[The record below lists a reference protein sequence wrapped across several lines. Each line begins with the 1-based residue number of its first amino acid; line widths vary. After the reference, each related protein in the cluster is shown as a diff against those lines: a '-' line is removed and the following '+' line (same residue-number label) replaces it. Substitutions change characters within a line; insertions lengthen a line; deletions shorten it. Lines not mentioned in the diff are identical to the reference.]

1 MNLDQPQ
8 SQADDSIPQAR
19 PFREILTDAIHY
31 WEPRR
36 IAYNLS
42 LALVVT
48 AWIAFSWPH
57 FRPAMKFE
65 SLVLMAV
72 LAVWAN
78 ICYCAAYLADVPMQ
92 FSFFR
97 QRWLHW
103 RWGLW
108 TGGMLFAVLLANYWI
123 ADEIFPFVR

>member
-1 MNLDQPQ
+1 MNVDESALQPN
-8 SQADDSIPQAR
+8 DDHQHAK
-19 PFREILTDAIHY
+19 PFREILTDAIRY

-36 IAYNLS
+36 IAYNVILT
-42 LALVVT
+42 LVVL
-48 AWIAFSWPH
+48 AWITVSWPH
-57 FRPAMKFE
+57 FRPIVKFE
-65 SLVLMAV
+65 GLVLMAV

-97 QRWLHW
+97 QRWLRW

-108 TGGMLFAVLLANYWI
+108 TGGMLFAILLANYWI
-123 ADEIFPFVR
+123 ADEIFPYVH

>member
-1 MNLDQPQ
+1 MENEQHSEGSFTGDNSL
-8 SQADDSIPQAR
+8 S
-19 PFREILTDAIHY
+19 PFREVLSDAIRY

-36 IAYNLS
+36 VAYHLILTSVVIAW
-42 LALVVT
+42 VVV
-48 AWIAFSWPH
+48 SWPH
-57 FRPAMKFE
+57 FRPAMRWE

-78 ICYCAAYLADVPMQ
+78 ICYCAAYVVDFPVQ

-97 QRWLHW
+97 QRWLRW

-108 TGGMLFAVLLANYWI
+108 VSGMLFATLLANYWI
-123 ADEIFPFVR
+123 ADEIFPYVR